1 VPNVTVNQR
10 SVPDQ
15 QAAETAGFAERCCG
29 DWCGVSHRV
38 LVVVTSRVG
47 ANEIR
52 STVASRFDEEADV
65 RVVAPASGLSRV
77 AWLTSDEDAART
89 DAAARADQ
97 VSAAIPSPNVEAK
110 AGDVDPLLA
119 IEDALREFP
128 ADEIVVVTRPEED
141 ASWLESGT
149 GPETKQRF
157 DLPVTHLVV
166 S

>member
-1 VPNVTVNQR
+1 
-10 SVPDQ
+10 
-15 QAAETAGFAERCCG
+15 
-29 DWCGVSHRV
+29 VSHRV

-65 RVVAPASGLSRV
+65 RVVAPASGVSRV
-77 AWLTSDEDAART
+77 EWLTSDEDAARA

-97 VSAAIPSPNVEAK
+97 VATAIPSANVEST
-110 AGDVDPLLA
+110 AGDVDPVLA

-141 ASWLESGT
+141 ASWLESGS
-149 GPETKQRF
+149 GEEAKRRF
-157 DLPVTHLVV
+157 DIPVTHLVV

>member
-1 VPNVTVNQR
+1 
-10 SVPDQ
+10 
-15 QAAETAGFAERCCG
+15 
-29 DWCGVSHRV
+29 VSHRV

-65 RVVAPASGLSRV
+65 RVVAPASGVSRV
-77 AWLTSDEDAART
+77 EWLTSDEDAARA
-89 DAAARADQ
+89 DAARADQ
-97 VSAAIPSPNVEAK
+97 VATAIPSANVEST
-110 AGDVDPLLA
+110 AGDVDPVLA

-141 ASWLESGT
+141 ASWLESGS
-149 GPETKQRF
+149 GEEAKRRF
-157 DLPVTHLVV
+157 DIPVTHLVV